1 MATNGNG
8 PDARDGYR
16 WIRAD
21 LHIHTPA
28 SEDYAEPHVT
38 YLEILQEAERRE
50 LEIIAFTD
58 HNSVHGYEQ
67 MRQDIDFLQT
77 LERAQ
82 RLTEEEQIRRALEAA
97 AGNRDQSPRAVAAR
111 AVAGGDCRGHAHPAR
126 GTIRRSRGVHSLA
139 GGTGF

>member
-1 MATNGNG
+1 MTTNGEAARNG
-8 PDARDGYR
+8 KR

-28 SEDYAEPHVT
+28 SEDYAEPQRT

-58 HNSVHGYEQ
+58 HNTVRGYEQ
-67 MRQDIDFLQT
+67 MWREIELLEV

-82 RLTEEEQIRRALEAA
+82 RTTEEEQ
-97 AGNRDQSPRAVAAR
+97 
-111 AVAGGDCRGHAHPAR
+111 
-126 GTIRRSRGVHSLA
+126 
-139 GGTGF
+139 